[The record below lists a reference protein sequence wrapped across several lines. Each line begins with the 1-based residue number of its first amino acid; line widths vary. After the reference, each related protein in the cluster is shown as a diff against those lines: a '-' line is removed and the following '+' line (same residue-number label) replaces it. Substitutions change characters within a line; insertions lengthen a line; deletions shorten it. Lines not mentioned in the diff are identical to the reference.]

1 MKEEKESSSITS
13 SRRASNV
20 TNAPEIKVDDNKL
33 KDKEDEMPEDEIP
46 KTPRPSKI
54 VAKNEPE
61 QESNDDKVEEPESP
75 KMAEDDK
82 NVSVDTVK
90 S

>member
-33 KDKEDEMPEDEIP
+33 NDKEDEMPEDEI
-46 KTPRPSKI
+46 PRPSKI